1 MSMNR
6 NPTGSG
12 GFKPGV
18 SGNPGGRPRIAA
30 DVKALAMT
38 HTTEAIETLVAIMRD
53 KKAAATSR
61 GAAAA
66 QLLDRAIGKP
76 EVSAK
81 IENSTV
87 APPGGPRLDLDRL
100 TESDWTVLESLRPI
114 LERAVVK
121 PRTEH

>member
-1 MSMNR
+1 MANL
-6 NPTGSG
+6 TGKG
-12 GFKPGV
+12 FFKPGV
-18 SGNPGGRPRIAA
+18 SGNPGGRPRQVGEVRKLAMEFTGEAVELLAEIMRN
-30 DVKALAMT
+30 VKAPLQA
-38 HTTEAIETLVAIMRD
+38 R
-53 KKAAATSR
+53 
-61 GAAAA
+61 AAAA
-66 QLLDRAIGKP
+66 NTLLDRAIGKP

>member
-1 MSMNR
+1 MGVMEQTSS
-6 NPTGSG
+6 GSPSTLRG
-12 GFKPGV
+12 AP
-18 SGNPGGRPRIAA
+18 RPPLLLPLSSLSTASSFVAA

-81 IENSTV
+81 IENTT
-87 APPGGPRLDLDRL
+87 AEKGPAFDPTKL
-100 TESDWTVLESLRPI
+100 TEADWTVLESLRP
-114 LERAVVK
+114 
-121 PRTEH
+121 